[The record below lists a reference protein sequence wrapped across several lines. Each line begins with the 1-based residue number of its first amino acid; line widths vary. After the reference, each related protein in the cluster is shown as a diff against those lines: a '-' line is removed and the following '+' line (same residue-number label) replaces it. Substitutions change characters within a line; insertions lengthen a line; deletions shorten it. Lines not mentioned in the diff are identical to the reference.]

1 MAFRDGAIY
10 GDITENQY
18 VFGTNGQGRFAGI
31 RLLAS
36 RNNATY
42 GKSSTNQSNAL
53 RLLAIIKS

>member
-18 VFGTNGQGRFAGI
+18 VFGINGQGRFAGI

-36 RNNATY
+36 RHNATY